1 MTAKLAPISITS
13 RVPQRLVARLE
24 ADFRGGGWQ
33 AYVKAGV
40 AEAVRISGL
49 VSPSPVVVPYTW
61 YRYHSE
67 PAPDP
72 HALELLTSK
81 DAELVSTNALSLTD
95 SLSLTSKCRR
105 GVGVQAAAVPAGGQA
120 GDHLGRRAQQ
130 RNEGGRPEGLVRK
143 ERRRLRRA

>member
-1 MTAKLAPISITS
+1 MTAKLARISITS
-13 RVPQRLVARLE
+13 RVSQRLVARLE

-105 GVGVQAAAVPAGGQA
+105 GARSSSCRCPCRGSS
-120 GDHLGRRAQQ
+120 R
-130 RNEGGRPEGLVRK
+130 
-143 ERRRLRRA
+143 